1 MLLLLG
7 VGASETR
14 KLKKHGS
21 TALLSGLQDG
31 HRRGSGP
38 QNAVVRMDERRNA
51 AKGRLPACGQGV
63 YAAPRAGRR
72 VVWGASE

>member
-1 MLLLLG
+1 
-7 VGASETR
+7 
-14 KLKKHGS
+14 
-21 TALLSGLQDG
+21 
-31 HRRGSGP
+31 
-38 QNAVVRMDERRNA
+38 VVRMDERRNA